1 MDYDITPYDDST
13 PQGLLEHAK
22 KLIGKT
28 FADVLHEA
36 TRGEF
41 DYIELN
47 GENFDEHLRA
57 FVDKARKGG
66 LGNLLEVVYF
76 GYSVNSTSEPDFP
89 RAGIEL
95 KATPYEKGKSGQL
108 RAGERLV
115 LSMIPHNHP
124 LEGKVLEESH
134 LWHKCKHLLLI
145 FYLRDKKLCNL
156 LYRIDF
162 VDLFT
167 PSEADLVII
176 RKDFLLIAEKVRSG
190 RAHELSEGDTIY
202 LGACTKGATSE
213 KSLKPQFYNKS
224 VPAKTRAWCYKQ
236 SYMTFLLRNYFS
248 KGKSSY
254 GTIFVGS
261 KKVLIRNLSFSQ
273 ALERIIQ
280 PYIGKTVVELS
291 KRFSVNSPNAKNFYS
306 MLGMR
311 MLGIRDKESAE
322 EFVKAGI
329 TVKAIRLEK
338 DGAMRE
344 HFRLFDADFEEM
356 DQAKSFE
363 ESALGKF
370 LEKAIFYILVFQ
382 DGKDGYFFKG
392 AFLWHMPY
400 GDLQRVEKE
409 FLRAQKVVQNGI
421 LFTVKTFSDGKK
433 TITNNLPKPEKDEIT
448 HIRTHAT
455 NSFYMFADA
464 RGEVGKGKK
473 SDTVVVP
480 HTSHRCTR
488 HAYWLNKWYVVKQ
501 IGAFLG
507 HLAPEVRSA
516 D

>member
-47 GENFDEHLRA
+47 GENFDEHLKA
-57 FVDKARKGG
+57 FVAEARKGG
-66 LGNLLEVVYF
+66 LGNLLEEVYF
-76 GYSVNSTSEPDFP
+76 GYPVNNTSEPDFP
-89 RAGIEL
+89 KAGIEL
-95 KATPYEKGKSGQL
+95 KATPYEKGRSAQL

-124 LEGKVLEESH
+124 LEGRVLEESH
-134 LWHKCKHLLLI
+134 LWHKCKHLLLV

-213 KSLKPQFYNKS
+213 KSLKPQFYNKA

-254 GTIFVGS
+254 GRIFVGS
-261 KKVLIRNLSFSQ
+261 KKTLIRNLSFSQ

-280 PYIGKTVVELS
+280 PYIGKSVAELS
-291 KRFSVNSPNAKNFYS
+291 KVFSVNSPNAKNFYS

-344 HFRLFDADFEEM
+344 HFRLFDVDFEEM

-363 ESALGKF
+363 ESALGNL

-382 DGKDGYFFKG
+382 DGKDGYCFKG

-400 GDLQRVEKE
+400 DDLQRVEKE
-409 FLRAQKVVQNGI
+409 FLRAQKVVRNGI
-421 LFTVKTFSDGKK
+421 HFDVKTSSRGKK
-433 TITNNLPKPEKDEIT
+433 TVANNLPKPEKDEIT

-455 NSFYMFADA
+455 NSFYMFSDS
-464 RGEVGKGKK
+464 RGRIGKGKE
-473 SDTVVVP
+473 SDTVAVP
-480 HTSHRCTR
+480 HTNHRCTK
-488 HAYWLNKWYVVKQ
+488 HSYWLNKWYVVAQ
-501 IGAFLG
+501 TRRFLDKSLQDTNSG
-507 HLAPEVRSA
+507 E
-516 D
+516 